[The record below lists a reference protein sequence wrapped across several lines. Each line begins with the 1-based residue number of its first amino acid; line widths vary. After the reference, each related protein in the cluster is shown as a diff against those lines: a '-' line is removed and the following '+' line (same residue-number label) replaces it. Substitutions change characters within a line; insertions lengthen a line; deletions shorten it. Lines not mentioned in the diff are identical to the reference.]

1 MSAEST
7 PFSFSSAAIIGSG
20 SFGTALAFLLGPKL
34 EKITLIGRDAHV
46 AEEINTH
53 HRNPRYVSE
62 AHLADHVR
70 ASLELADAAHHDLV
84 IFSVP
89 TSATRSTAEAL
100 AAIGTSAAL
109 VSSAKGMERNTGDR
123 MSQILRE
130 VFPHNPLAVVSGPN
144 HAEEIANNMA
154 TCAVIGSHNPELAT
168 ALQKLFTLP
177 HFRTYTST
185 DMPGIELGGA
195 IKNIYAIAAGIAA
208 GLGLGDNAIA
218 ALVTRALSEMT
229 RLGTALGG
237 QRETFTGLSGIGDL
251 IATCFSHHS
260 RNHRVGL
267 ALGQGKALDEAVASI
282 GMIAEGVPN
291 TLSIYEAARQAAV
304 NTPIIDA
311 VYSILYQNRPAALAL
326 RDLLSRDPRPE
337 ND

>member
-1 MSAEST
+1 M
-7 PFSFSSAAIIGSG
+7 PDSSARSFPSIAIIGSG
-20 SFGTALAFLLGPKL
+20 SFGTALAYLLG
-34 EKITLIGRDAHV
+34 ERCERVTMIGRDNHV
-46 AEEINTH
+46 AQEINAKH
-53 HRNPRYVSE
+53 QNPKYLSGVQL
-62 AHLADHVR
+62 HDHVK
-70 ASLELADAAHHDLV
+70 ASTNLAEAANHHLI

-89 TSATRSTAEAL
+89 TSATRSTAQEL
-100 AAIGTSAAL
+100 AAIGTTAAL
-109 VSSAKGMERNTGDR
+109 VSSAKGIERNTGDR

-130 VFPHNPLAVVSGPN
+130 IFPKNPLAVISGPN
-144 HAEEIANNMA
+144 HAEEIACRLA
-154 TCAVIGSHNPELAT
+154 TCAVIGSHDHELASS
-168 ALQKLFTLP
+168 LQKLFTFP

-185 DMPGIELGGA
+185 DIAGIELGGA

-229 RLGTALGG
+229 RLGIALGG
-237 QRETFTGLSGIGDL
+237 QRETFTGLSGVGDL

-267 ALGQGKALDEAVASI
+267 ALGQGRPLDEAVASI

-291 TLSIYEAARQAAV
+291 TLSIYEAARAAHV
-304 NTPIIDA
+304 STPIIDA
-311 VYSILYQNRPAALAL
+311 VYSILYQDRPAALAL

>member
-1 MSAEST
+1 M
-7 PFSFSSAAIIGSG
+7 PDSSARSFPSIAIIGSG
-20 SFGTALAFLLGPKL
+20 SFGTALAYLLG
-34 EKITLIGRDAHV
+34 ERCERVTMIGRDNHV
-46 AEEINTH
+46 AQEINAKH
-53 HRNPRYVSE
+53 QNPKYLSSVQL
-62 AHLADHVR
+62 HDHVK
-70 ASLELADAAHHDLV
+70 ASTKLADAANHHLI

-89 TSATRSTAEAL
+89 TSATRSTALEL
-100 AAIGTSAAL
+100 AAIGTNAAL
-109 VSSAKGMERNTGDR
+109 VSSAKGIERNTGDR

-130 VFPHNPLAVVSGPN
+130 IFPKNPLAVVSGPN
-144 HAEEIANNMA
+144 HAEEIACRLA
-154 TCAVIGSHNPELAT
+154 TCAVIGSHDHELASS
-168 ALQKLFTLP
+168 LQKLFTFP

-185 DMPGIELGGA
+185 DIAGIELGGA
-195 IKNIYAIAAGIAA
+195 IKNIYAIAAGIAS

-229 RLGTALGG
+229 RLGIALGG
-237 QRETFTGLSGIGDL
+237 QRETFTGLSGVGDL

-267 ALGQGKALDEAVASI
+267 ALGQGRPLDEAVASI

-291 TLSIYEAARQAAV
+291 TLSIYEAARAANV
-304 NTPIIDA
+304 STPIIDS
-311 VYSILYQNRPAALAL
+311 VYSILYQDRPAALAL